1 MSIKRRILTAI
12 AVFAVAAGILTAAE
26 ANKPKK
32 VAVLDKPV
40 AQEQSS
46 PEQANPPPKVEKP
59 HAKKYLPVHNFGGY

>member
-1 MSIKRRILTAI
+1 MSTKRRIFSAV

-40 AQEQSS
+40 AQ
-46 PEQANPPPKVEKP
+46 QANPPEQNPPPKPAP
-59 HAKKYLPVHNFGGY
+59 HAKKYLPVHSFGGY